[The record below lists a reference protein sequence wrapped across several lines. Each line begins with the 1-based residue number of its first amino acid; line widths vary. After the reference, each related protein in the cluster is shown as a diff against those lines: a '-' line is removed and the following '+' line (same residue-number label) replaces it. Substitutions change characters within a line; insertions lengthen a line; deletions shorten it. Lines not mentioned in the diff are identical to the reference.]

1 MKTFYA
7 TLFSTLALALMV
19 APVASAQTANPVS
32 DALRQTVQHAA
43 KNMVAAAEEMPAG
56 KYSFRATPKQM
67 SFGQLVLHVT
77 GANAFMCS
85 SISGKAR
92 PQWSKLTP
100 ESPKDQLVARLK
112 ESFQYCTDSLQSLT
126 DAHLGDTVPFFG
138 GRQVT
143 RAAMILDA
151 SGDWADHYG
160 YAAVLLRLNGMLP
173 PTAKH

>member
-1 MKTFYA
+1 MKM
-7 TLFSTLALALMV
+7 LLSTLALALLATPV
-19 APVASAQTANPVS
+19 VASAQAAHPVS

-43 KNMVAAAEEMPAG
+43 KNMVAAAQEMPAN
-56 KYSFRATPKQM
+56 KYSYRPTPKQM

-85 SISGKAR
+85 SISGKPR

-100 ESPKDQLVARLK
+100 QSPKDQLVARLK
-112 ESFQYCTDSLQSLT
+112 ESFQYCTDSLQDLT
-126 DAHLGDTVPFFG
+126 DAKLNDKVPFFG

-151 SGDWADHYG
+151 AGDWADHYG
-160 YAAVLLRLNGMLP
+160 QAATMLRLNGMLP